1 MARTTGVSN
10 PVRSPGFRASASV
23 AGQEVAFAIG
33 VLPDIYAFH
42 CYTGN
47 STSLSRTLSPTVSV
61 ALLRLSRRFS
71 RPTCGTAYTPFTPS
85 KSGQRLPPLSYRG
98 CWHRVSRGLFWGYR
112 HLLPPKKQFTTRKP
126 SSCTRRCSIRL
137 APIVENSLLL
147 PPVGVWAVSQSQSG
161 WLSSQTSYPSKAWWA
176 ITPPTTVMGRKPLF
190 QRI

>member
-98 CWHRVSRGLFWGYR
+98 CWHRVSRGFLWEYR
-112 HLLPPKKQFTTRKP
+112 QPGAVLM
-126 SSCTRRCSIRL
+126 RRTS
-137 APIVENSLLL
+137 SLLTVVYD
-147 PPVGVWAVSQSQSG
+147 PKAFIPHAVSLGQAFAHCPIFLTGGSRRSLG
-161 WLSSQTSYPSKAWWA
+161 LVSVPMRLVILSDQLPVIALVSRDLTN
-176 ITPPTTVMGRKPLF
+176 
-190 QRI
+190 